1 VCGAFWLL
9 LLVLLLLWVDKMEM
23 IEIFFCVAALV
34 GGVYIV
40 IDAMIDRGEL

>member
-1 VCGAFWLL
+1 MGRLGSYYCYYSGLI
-9 LLVLLLLWVDKMEM
+9 MEM
-23 IEIFFCVAALV
+23 IEIVFCVAALV